1 MTKRVD
7 QEKRFAADK
16 NDKDGDGDND
26 DDDGDGVDGGD
37 GGEDDD
43 ERLLFKMIVGDLA
56 VWTPGEYRGVSR
68 RPHRNPIFG

>member
-1 MTKRVD
+1 MATK
-7 QEKRFAADK
+7 EKRFAADK
-16 NDKDGDGDND
+16 DDKDCDGGND
-26 DDDGDGVDGGD
+26 DDGSDGG
-37 GGEDDD
+37 GGGDD

>member
-1 MTKRVD
+1 MATK
-7 QEKRFAADK
+7 EKRFAADK
-16 NDKDGDGDND
+16 DDKDCDGGND
-26 DDDGDGVDGGD
+26 DDGSDGGGRDGD
-37 GGEDDD
+37 DDD